1 VGGRRGERDGREFWG
16 IFFGFVF
23 LEEEKRSSVFVSCVL
38 DSVRARALTRGIRR
52 RSRVARAREEGEEAR
67 AREE

>member
-1 VGGRRGERDGREFWG
+1 MEEIFGAFFLVLFFW
-16 IFFGFVF
+16 
-23 LEEEKRSSVFVSCVL
+23 KKKSVRQFFVSCVL